1 MEACII
7 YPDALG
13 GLKLSEWRRF
23 FQVMPVTVN
32 TIQDKMLGCYQWH
45 DYLQIW
51 YTVSGS
57 YYHTVNG
64 IQYRQDPGSVILVFP
79 YMMHRIDTTETD
91 ITNAVI
97 LQIFVKK
104 NALEA
109 RNIPFFAQS
118 FHSACFDSIL
128 LPQYKTLCGAQ
139 KIKAD
144 AIGLALLE
152 EYSKKLN
159 MNPYKML
166 MLTGEFLT
174 LCTHDSNSQ
183 KISKCALQKT
193 QEKKECLDE
202 AMTFLVHN
210 SARYI
215 TLDEISKAAM
225 MSRRSFTSNF
235 GEMVGQSCH
244 DYLRSLR
251 MRNAVEFLRKTR
263 KSIQETAEESGF
275 YDSSH
280 FYKVC
285 MELYGVSPL
294 TLRRDLSQ
302 WTREHGDRIYRRTIQ
317 ENGWAL
323 AIDEKAMKRHQC
335 AMSFY

>member
-1 MEACII
+1 MEECII

-13 GLKLSEWRRF
+13 GLKLSEWRRL
-23 FQVMPVTVN
+23 FQIMPVTIN
-32 TIQDKMLGCYQWH
+32 TIRDKTLSSYQWH
-45 DYLQIW
+45 DYLEIW

-64 IQYRQDPGSVILVFP
+64 IRYRQDPGSVILVFP
-79 YMMHRIDTTETD
+79 YTTHRVDTTKTD
-91 ITNAVI
+91 LSNTVI
-97 LQIFVKK
+97 LQISVKK

-109 RNIPFFAQS
+109 RDIPFFAQS
-118 FHSACFDSIL
+118 FHSACFDSVL
-128 LPQYKTLCGAQ
+128 LPQYQNLCGAQ
-139 KIKAD
+139 KSKAD
-144 AIGLALLE
+144 AIGLELLE
-152 EYSKKLN
+152 EYGKKMN
-159 MNPYKML
+159 MNFYKIL

-174 LCTHDSNSQ
+174 LCTSDPGQ
-183 KISKCALQKT
+183 KIPKCVLQKS
-193 QEKKECLDE
+193 QEKQECLED
-202 AMTFLVHN
+202 AMTFLFHN

-215 TLDEISKAAM
+215 TLDEISRAAM

-235 GEMVGQSCH
+235 GATVGQSCH
-244 DYLRSLR
+244 EYLRSLR

-302 WTREHGDRIYRRTIQ
+302 WTREYGDRIYRRTLQ
-317 ENGWAL
+317 EYSWAL
-323 AIDEKAMKRHQC
+323 GEKVGERHLC